1 MVVTGFVCRNRWIT
15 GRGERAPTHC
25 MGGFRGDEGAGGC
38 YDAGLMSEV
47 EQQLTELGRGVE
59 NLYTL
64 EELRAKLAKGRPLRV
79 KLGMDPTAPDIHL
92 GHAVVLRKMRQF
104 QDLGHKA
111 VLIIGDYTARI
122 GDPTGRDTTRPIL
135 DENTIAENAQT
146 YLDQAG
152 KILDLAPDKLEVR
165 WNSQWL
171 AKLSFADV
179 LKLTGQVTVQ
189 QMLHRE
195 NFRLRMEKQ
204 TEIMLSEFMY
214 PLMQGYDSV
223 VVEADVELGGT
234 DQTFNNLM
242 GRELQHKAG
251 QEKQVVMVMPL
262 LVGLDG
268 HEKMSKSKGNYIA
281 LTDDANTMFGKIM
294 SIPDSLMPNYYQL
307 LTNLPE
313 DRIASLIDPNQ
324 THPRDAKDVLG
335 RIIVEEFHGRDAANA
350 ASIEFRRRFSEHEL
364 PSDIETHAVGE
375 GRINIAQLIRKV
387 GFASSGSE
395 AKRLIAQGAVT
406 FNNERI
412 TDPTTEVVID
422 GEPVLKVGKLRICR
436 VRI

>member
-1 MVVTGFVCRNRWIT
+1 
-15 GRGERAPTHC
+15 
-25 MGGFRGDEGAGGC
+25 
-38 YDAGLMSEV
+38 
-47 EQQLTELGRGVE
+47 VE